1 MADEQK
7 VLSKLFDIN
16 TELIPK
22 VWNNSKKGLRKELI
36 NFNFVSIR
44 KPSEFSKCFI
54 TISEISNCDY
64 ETNYLKGGD
73 LNIIMGCA
81 LTPIDIY
88 LELFLMEMITNE
100 KSHCFIKTKNGNEIS
115 FILKLNE
122 IIFEGYFFEIS
133 ANEMLKKAQ
142 TYKENGVKM
151 FKKYPIFAQ
160 DYFNKS
166 AKCLLAFLPFKDLD
180 PEIEKVDPNDFQ
192 QLLEIV
198 YMNISACLLKEYRY
212 EDILSLLKFTDRE
225 EPEVP
230 EKALYRKALAYFHL
244 KKYEESKKSLERIN
258 YLENKE
264 FLILWN
270 KNVIQSKIEN
280 EKYANICRKM
290 FG

>member
-7 VLSKLFDIN
+7 VLSKLFDGN
-16 TELIPK
+16 SELVPK
-22 VWNNSKKGLRKELI
+22 VWLNSKKGLRKELI
-36 NFNFVSIR
+36 NFNFVSIK
-44 KPSEFSKCFI
+44 KPTEFSKCFI
-54 TISEISNCDY
+54 TISDINCSDY
-64 ETNYLKGGD
+64 ETNYLNSGD
-73 LNIIMGCA
+73 LNLVMGSA

-88 LELFLMEMITNE
+88 LELFLLEMITSE

-122 IIFEGYFFEIS
+122 IQFGGYFFEIS

-151 FKKYPIFAQ
+151 FKKYPNFSQ

-180 PEIEKVDPNDFQ
+180 PEIEKVSSNDFQ

-198 YMNISACLLKEYRY
+198 YMNISACLLKENRY
-212 EDILSLLKFTDRE
+212 EDILSILKFTERE
-225 EPEVP
+225 EPVVP

-244 KKYEESKKSLERIN
+244 KKYEESKNTLEKIN

-280 EKYANICRKM
+280 DKYANICRKM